1 MDEPL
6 LTQNDVAAL
15 LKVSKQTLFRWRQL
29 EQGPPFIQVE
39 GSIRYRR
46 DAVDTWL
53 AERTLG
59 GTLPA

>member
-6 LTQNDVAAL
+6 LTQNDVAAM
-15 LKVSKQTLFRWRQL
+15 LKVSKQTLFRWRNL

-46 DAVDTWL
+46 EDVQAWL
-53 AERTLG
+53 DKRTLG